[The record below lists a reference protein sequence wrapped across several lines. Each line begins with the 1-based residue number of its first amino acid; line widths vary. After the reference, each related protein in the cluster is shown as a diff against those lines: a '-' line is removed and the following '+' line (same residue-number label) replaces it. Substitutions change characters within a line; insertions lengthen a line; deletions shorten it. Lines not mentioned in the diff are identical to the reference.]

1 MTTDAPNPATP
12 GRSPMALARVPLL
25 AGVSADALGAL
36 ANRCVWQSLD
46 VGRVVTGRDTGDTD
60 VCFVASGA
68 VRVTSFSA
76 AGREVAFQDLE
87 QGAHFGELAAID
99 GGTRSADVVTLV
111 PSVIARLDREG
122 FLALLASQ
130 PEVARRVMGDLC
142 GVVRRLSQR
151 VVELSTLSVQS
162 RLHAELLRRARI
174 AGVAGNRARLSP
186 SPRHLELAS
195 QVSTNREQI
204 TREMSALTR
213 AGLLAKDGKDLL
225 LPDVARLQ
233 AMLAEASGAA

>member
-1 MTTDAPNPATP
+1 ML
-12 GRSPMALARVPLL
+12 LARVPLL
-25 AGVSADALGAL
+25 AGVPSEALGAV
-36 ANRCVWQSLD
+36 ANRCRWQSLD
-46 VGRVVTGRDTGDTD
+46 AGQVVTGRDTGDTD

-99 GGTRSADVVTLV
+99 EGTRSADVVTLV
-111 PSVIARLDREG
+111 PSVIARLDRDG
-122 FLALLASQ
+122 FMALLASQ
-130 PEVARRVMGDLC
+130 PEVARRVMADLC

-151 VVELSTLSVQS
+151 VFELSTLGVHT
-162 RLHAELLRRARI
+162 RLHAELLRRARL
-174 AGVAGNRARLSP
+174 AGIVGVQARLSP
-186 SPRHLELAS
+186 SPRHAELAS

-225 LPDVARLQ
+225 LTDVPRLQ
-233 AMLAEASGAA
+233 AMVAAASGTA